1 MGMRGLTVDIVVVVW
16 KVGLRG
22 VTVDIVVVRE
32 VGVYGGR

>member
-1 MGMRGLTVDIVVVVW
+1 MGMRGLTVDIVVW

-32 VGVYGGR
+32 VGVDGGR